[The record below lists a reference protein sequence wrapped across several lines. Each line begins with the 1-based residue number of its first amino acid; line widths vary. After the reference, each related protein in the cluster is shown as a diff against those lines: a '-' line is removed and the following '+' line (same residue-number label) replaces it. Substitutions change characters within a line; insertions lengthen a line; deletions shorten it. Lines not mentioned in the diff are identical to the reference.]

1 MQALQ
6 KDFELS
12 EEPRRNGQD
21 WVKALPRSKDGQ
33 LQSIRIGFA
42 PAASEGGAPQ
52 LATLEIVDSF
62 GQQSLIT
69 FERFTL
75 KPSLPASRFQ
85 FKPPQGAS
93 VVMQ

>member
-1 MQALQ
+1 MLFFWEQCLHRTQTGFTQPDALG
-6 KDFELS
+6 E
-12 EEPRRNGQD
+12 
-21 WVKALPRSKDGQ
+21 
-33 LQSIRIGFA
+33 GFA